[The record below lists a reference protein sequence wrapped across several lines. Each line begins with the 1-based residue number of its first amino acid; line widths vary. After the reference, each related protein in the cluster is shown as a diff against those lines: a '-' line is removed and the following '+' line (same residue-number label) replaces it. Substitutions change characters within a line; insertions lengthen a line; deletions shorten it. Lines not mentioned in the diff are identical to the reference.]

1 MKRNMDEAM
10 AAFGELPDWFGA
22 IVFVGGS
29 TLIFPDEENTFT
41 LKLNPGNH
49 L

>member
-1 MKRNMDEAM
+1 MDEAM

-29 TLIFPDEENTFT
+29 TLIFIF
-41 LKLNPGNH
+41 KLFG
-49 L
+49 